1 MKCKLVKSFT
11 HTSTELH
18 FQYSKRAY
26 LSGMLS
32 MTHIELGFYFRSTR
46 PRKPMQCDQQDFQRP
61 LRCLQGWIRR
71 GAQTNVYHWSLPGR
85 RNLYNIVLFDPND
98 RGWNNFLGK
107 VLRRFLEAGK
117 RRRCG
122 YWLPGHDQLPRLG
135 VTPHQEDRGH
145 RAASIRGQRLA
156 DWNWLCCGGLRSQW
170 ESKFSLEKKPT

>member
-1 MKCKLVKSFT
+1 
-11 HTSTELH
+11 
-18 FQYSKRAY
+18 
-26 LSGMLS
+26 
-32 MTHIELGFYFRSTR
+32 
-46 PRKPMQCDQQDFQRP
+46 MQCDQQDFQRP

-71 GAQTNVYHWSLPGR
+71 GAQTNVYHWSVPGR

-107 VLRRFLEAGK
+107 VLRRFLAAGR

-170 ESKFSLEKKPT
+170 ESKFSLEKKPTKNCAGENVFNGPLVIVHKNPPSLEKQKADCNCIVSNLHLVQ